1 MSTQIKNKLQEM
13 VITFWFT
20 YRVKHTKKNSLYR
33 VILGDIIHS
42 IPYLTLLLNKW
53 FTWLRGTINFK
64 FLCNHYQVLIG
75 KKLWLDVI
83 CSLSYRMWSDTII
96 CLMNISSYECNLQ
109 ILTCID
115 GFTNIFQFLLGLF
128 CV

>member
-42 IPYLTLLLNKW
+42 IPYLTLLLNK
-53 FTWLRGTINFK
+53 
-64 FLCNHYQVLIG
+64 
-75 KKLWLDVI
+75 
-83 CSLSYRMWSDTII
+83 
-96 CLMNISSYECNLQ
+96 
-109 ILTCID
+109 
-115 GFTNIFQFLLGLF
+115 
-128 CV
+128 